1 MSSSWRRNE
10 WRPPKPRPPSWISTS
25 AARSAASEAGDT
37 LVTAIVGVW
46 GVMLTVAVVVA
57 PLGQVDWM
65 THGVPLA
72 PFTLTETELPEIVH
86 GPDRT
91 DRVAPAVTVGVKL
104 EP

>member
-1 MSSSWRRNE
+1 
-10 WRPPKPRPPSWISTS
+10 
-25 AARSAASEAGDT
+25 
-37 LVTAIVGVW
+37 VTAIVGVW

-65 THGVPLA
+65 TQVVPLA